1 MFTSV
6 TMWAQGKG
14 GRAAQLTHILGDRL
28 KKLAKDVKREKAFK
42 DIVNTSLK
50 EKG

>member
-6 TMWAQGKG
+6 RMWAQGKG
-14 GRAAQLTHILGDRL
+14 GRATQLTHILDDRL
-28 KKLAKDVKREKAFK
+28 KKLAKDVKREKALK
-42 DIVNTSLK
+42 DITNASSK